1 MPGPFLEDAL
11 PLHHM
16 PVVTTAGAV
25 GVVKNK
31 THEIPATMELIL
43 VGTSTSQGGQRNTG
57 KKKKNMTGVMQKLK
71 QVNGMGW
78 DALQMG
84 WWRNACK
91 DGRFS

>member
-57 KKKKNMTGVMQKLK
+57 KKKT
-71 QVNGMGW
+71 
-78 DALQMG
+78 
-84 WWRNACK
+84 
-91 DGRFS
+91 